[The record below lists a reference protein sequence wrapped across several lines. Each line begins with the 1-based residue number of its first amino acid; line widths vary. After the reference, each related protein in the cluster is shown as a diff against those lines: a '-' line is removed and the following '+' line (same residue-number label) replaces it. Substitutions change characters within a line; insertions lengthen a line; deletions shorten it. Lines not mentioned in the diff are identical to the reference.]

1 MVTTL
6 WFILVAF
13 MLAVYVVLDGFD
25 LGAGVLHLFIAHGDG
40 ERRVVL
46 RSIGPVWD
54 GNEVWL
60 IAAGGT
66 LFFAFP
72 MLYSSSFSGFY
83 LPLIIVLWLL
93 MGRGVSIELRSRLN
107 NPIWSTFWDGIFSV
121 SSALLVIFYGAAL
134 ANVVRG
140 VPFSGHGYFFEALW
154 TNFDPK
160 SSNPGILDWY
170 TILIGLLA
178 LAALTVHGATYVA
191 MKTEGAVHD
200 AALRAVLRP
209 WVATVALT
217 ALGTIAT
224 FWLRSSMASRFGDQP
239 WGAVFPVLALCGLVG
254 VPYFTRNGR
263 EVAAFLSSGAY
274 LAGMLAAT
282 AFALYP
288 DVLPGVVKADSLTI
302 YNASASDYG
311 LKVGLVWW
319 LIGIVLALIY
329 VVVAYRLFRGK
340 VSEAASTAH

>member
-1 MVTTL
+1 VTTL
-6 WFILVAF
+6 WFILIAF

-40 ERRVVL
+40 ERRTVL
-46 RSIGPVWD
+46 RTIGPVWD

-72 MLYSSSFSGFY
+72 LLYAAAFSGFY

-93 MGRGVSIELRSRLN
+93 MGRGVAIELRSRFD
-107 NPIWSTFWDGIFSV
+107 NPVWSSFWDGIFAVCST
-121 SSALLVIFYGAAL
+121 LLIIFYGAAL

-160 SSNPGILDWY
+160 NSTPGILDWY

-178 LAALTVHGATYVA
+178 LAALTVHGATYVV
-191 MKTEGAVHD
+191 MKTGDPVRQ
-200 AALRAVLRP
+200 AAARVILPVWL
-209 WVATVALT
+209 ATVGLT
-217 ALGTIAT
+217 VLGTIAT
-224 FWLRSSMASRFGDQP
+224 FWLRSSMTSRFGDQP
-239 WGAVFPVLALCGLVG
+239 WGIVFLLIALGGLAGI
-254 VPYFTRNGR
+254 PYFTRAGR
-263 EVAAFLSSGAY
+263 EVEAFVSSGAF
-274 LAGMLAAT
+274 LASMLAAT
-282 AFALYP
+282 AFAIYP
-288 DVLPGVVKADSLTI
+288 DVLPGVVRADSLTI
-302 YNASASDYG
+302 HNSSASDYG

-319 LIGIVLALIY
+319 LIGIVLALAY
-329 VVVAYRLFRGK
+329 VVIAYRLFRGK
-340 VSEAASTAH
+340 VSTSAPASH

>member
-1 MVTTL
+1 MTTL

-25 LGAGVLHLFIAHGDG
+25 LGAGALHLVIARDDG
-40 ERRVVL
+40 ERRTVL
-46 RSIGPVWD
+46 RTIGPVWD

-72 MLYSSSFSGFY
+72 MLYASSFSGFY
-83 LPLIIVLWLL
+83 LPLIVVLWLL
-93 MGRGVSIELRSRLN
+93 MGRGVAIELRSRID
-107 NPIWSTFWDGIFSV
+107 NPIWASLWDGIFSV
-121 SSALLVIFYGAAL
+121 SSILLAIFYGAAL

-140 VPFSGHGYFFEALW
+140 VPFSGHGYFFEPLW

-160 SSNPGILDWY
+160 NSTPGILDWY
-170 TILIGLLA
+170 TMLIGLLA
-178 LAALTVHGATYVA
+178 LAALAMHGATYVA
-191 MKTEGAVHD
+191 MKTVD
-200 AALRAVLRP
+200 PVRQAARRVIPQFWLATAVL
-209 WVATVALT
+209 TV
-217 ALGTIAT
+217 LGTIAT
-224 FWLRSSMASRFGDQP
+224 FWLRSSMGGRFGDQP
-239 WGAVFPVLALCGLVG
+239 WGVVFPLLAVCGLIG
-254 VPYFTRNGR
+254 VPYFTRGGR
-263 EVAAFLSSGAY
+263 EVAAFLASGAY

-311 LKVGLVWW
+311 LKVGLIWW
-319 LIGIVLALIY
+319 LIGIGLALVY

-340 VSEAASTAH
+340 VSAATARSH